1 MSSGASWLRSEGIA
15 AARDSNFFMSSNP
28 NEIQIRPQLALP
40 GFEEM
45 IAGARV
51 RQVERRYSEAVIA
64 WALERGRG
72 NNTRAA
78 RLLSDPDT
86 GVRCNPDTIR
96 KRRKSS
102 ARLEKVAQAARESFI
117 DNGQTLV
124 EDVIEQPCIFC
135 DTPLIRARQRFE
147 TCPSRPEGMTDYES
161 LKGYYGS
168 VVPYGVG
175 DWQDVG
181 HLAFVAHDPSERL
194 NVTIGMLTRLGADRG
209 WGQTARKYSIPLDVI
224 ADLTP
229 AEALEAVKRI
239 EAGESPETA
248 LLKRAG

>member
-1 MSSGASWLRSEGIA
+1 M
-15 AARDSNFFMSSNP
+15 
-28 NEIQIRPQLALP
+28 ALP
-40 GFEEM
+40 GFEEVL
-45 IAGARV
+45 AGAGR
-51 RQVERRYSEAVIA
+51 REVERRYSEAVIA

-86 GVRCNPDTIR
+86 GARCSPETIR
-96 KRRKSS
+96 KRRKNNSRLDKI
-102 ARLEKVAQAARESFI
+102 ARAARETFI

-135 DTPLIRARQRFE
+135 DVPLIRARQRFE
-147 TCPSRPEGMTDYES
+147 PCAARPDGMTDYEV

-168 VVPYGVG
+168 VVPYGIG
-175 DWQDVG
+175 EFQDVG

-209 WGQTARKYSIPLDVI
+209 WGQTARKYSIPLDMI

-229 AEALEAVKRI
+229 AEAQEAVRRI

>member
-1 MSSGASWLRSEGIA
+1 MSSS
-15 AARDSNFFMSSNP
+15 P
-28 NEIQIRPQLALP
+28 NENLLGRPQLALP
-40 GFEEM
+40 GFEESM
-45 IAGARV
+45 TEAGV
-51 RQVERRYSEAVIA
+51 RHVERRYSEQMIA
-64 WALERGRG
+64 WALEKGRG

-86 GVRCNPDTIR
+86 GAKCSPETIR
-96 KRRKSS
+96 KRRKRNSRLDRI
-102 ARLEKVAQAARESFI
+102 ARAARETFV

-135 DTPLIRARQRFE
+135 DVPLIRARQRFE
-147 TCPSRPEGMTDYES
+147 VCAARPAGMTDYES
-161 LKGYYGS
+161 LEGRYGS
-168 VVPYGVG
+168 VVPYGLAEYE
-175 DWQDVG
+175 DLG

-209 WGQTARKYSIPLDVI
+209 WGQTARKYSIPLDLI

-229 AEALEAVKRI
+229 AEALEAVRRI

>member
-1 MSSGASWLRSEGIA
+1 MSS
-15 AARDSNFFMSSNP
+15 DP
-28 NEIQIRPQLALP
+28 NETMQTPGRPQLALP
-40 GFEEM
+40 GFEELLAM
-45 IAGARV
+45 DR
-51 RQVERRYSEAVIA
+51 REVERRYSEAMIA

-86 GVRCNPDTIR
+86 GARCSPETIR
-96 KRRKSS
+96 KRRKKNS
-102 ARLEKVAQAARESFI
+102 RLDKVARAARETFI

-135 DTPLIRARQRFE
+135 DIPLIRARQRFE
-147 TCPSRPEGMTDYES
+147 VCPARPEGMTDYES

-168 VVPYGVG
+168 VVPYGMG
-175 DWQDVG
+175 GFKDVG

-209 WGQTARKYSIPLDVI
+209 WGQTAKKYSIPLDVLM
-224 ADLTP
+224 ALTP
-229 AEALEAVKRI
+229 AEAVEVVKRI